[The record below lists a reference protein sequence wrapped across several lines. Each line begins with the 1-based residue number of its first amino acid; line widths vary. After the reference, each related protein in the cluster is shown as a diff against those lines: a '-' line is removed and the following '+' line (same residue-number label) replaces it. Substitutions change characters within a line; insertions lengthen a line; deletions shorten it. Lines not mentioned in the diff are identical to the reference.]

1 MKLEPSYLIHR
12 IGPKIR
18 DLRKEKGIL
27 LSDVSEA
34 TGISSPMIS
43 KIENGRVVPTLQ
55 SLLSLLNV
63 LEVEPEVFFAEINGE
78 PEFSGFLHLKKGDYK
93 HYVKEETAIGFYYQ
107 SILER
112 TLDGFSFQV
121 SHITLQPGN
130 TRPKVCTDAF
140 ELLYVIKGEMH
151 FYLNDESLLLKE
163 GESLFFDGNIPHV
176 PLNKTDEEVMYIVTY
191 FFGNK

>member
-1 MKLEPSYLIHR
+1 MKIEPSYLIHR

-43 KIENGRVVPTLQ
+43 KIENGRVVPTLP
-55 SLLSLLNV
+55 SLLSLLHV
-63 LEVEPEVFFAEINGE
+63 LEVEPEVFFAEINSE
-78 PEFSGFLHLKKGDYK
+78 PEFSGYLHIKKADYK
-93 HYVKEETAIGFYYQ
+93 PYVKEETAIGFKYR

-112 TLDGFSFQV
+112 SLDGYSFQV

-130 TRPKVCTDAF
+130 TRPKVST
-140 ELLYVIKGEMH
+140 
-151 FYLNDESLLLKE
+151 
-163 GESLFFDGNIPHV
+163 
-176 PLNKTDEEVMYIVTY
+176 
-191 FFGNK
+191 

>member
-1 MKLEPSYLIHR
+1 MKIEPSYLIHR

-27 LSDVSEA
+27 LSDVSDA
-34 TGISSPMIS
+34 TGISSPMVS
-43 KIENGRVVPTLQ
+43 KIENGRVVPTLP

-63 LEVEPEVFFAEINGE
+63 LEVAPEVFFAEINVE
-78 PEFSGFLHLKKGDYK
+78 PEFSGFIHLKKDDYK
-93 HYVKEETAIGFYYQ
+93 HYVKEETAIGFYYR

-130 TRPKVCTDAF
+130 TRPKVSTDAF

-151 FYLNDESLLLKE
+151 FYLNDESVLVKE

-176 PLNKTDEEVMYIVTY
+176 PLNKTDEEVTYVVTY

>member
-1 MKLEPSYLIHR
+1 MKIEPSYLIHR

-27 LSDVSEA
+27 LSDVSDA
-34 TGISSPMIS
+34 TGISSPMVS
-43 KIENGRVVPTLQ
+43 KIENGRVVPTLP

-78 PEFSGFLHLKKGDYK
+78 PDFEGHIHLKKNDYK

-130 TRPKVCTDAF
+130 TRPKVSTDAF
-140 ELLYVIKGEMH
+140 ELLYVVKGEMH
-151 FYLNDESLLLKE
+151 FYLNDESILVRE

-176 PLNKTDEEVMYIVTY
+176 PLNKTDEEVTYVVTY